1 MTTPDIEPEAPT
13 QPSVP
18 ARTWVIGVALG
29 VVASIA
35 ASIALFYLGLGQQLA
50 VVGGLVVGGV
60 VCGVLTR
67 RRGLLQWAGAFV
79 LVFLAQLGLGLLAL
93 AATPPG

>member
-1 MTTPDIEPEAPT
+1 L
-13 QPSVP
+13 
-18 ARTWVIGVALG
+18 VIGVALG

-35 ASIALFYLGLGQQLA
+35 ASIALFYVGLGQSVA
-50 VVGGLVVGGV
+50 VIGGLVVGGL

-79 LVFLAQLGLGLLAL
+79 LVFLAQLALGIVLISLM
-93 AATPPG
+93 PRG